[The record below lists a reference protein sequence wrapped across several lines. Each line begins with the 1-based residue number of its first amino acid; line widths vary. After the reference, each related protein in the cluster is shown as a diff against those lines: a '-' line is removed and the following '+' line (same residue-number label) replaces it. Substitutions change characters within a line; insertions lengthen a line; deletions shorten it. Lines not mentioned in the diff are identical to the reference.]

1 MATATSRGG
10 RAIDQSAGKEDNDTF
25 TRPTDTTPYT
35 NGDVIAKT
43 VSISSTTALR
53 SLDLAF
59 APGRPFWLTFLRLV
73 TNLTT
78 FTSQVRVHFY
88 RVSDTAGAPNSG
100 TALVGDNVA
109 FVQTYDNVPV
119 RIGHVDLPVLV
130 LQHASGDDCVYASR
144 EDLMMFCQPAGD
156 GTSETADSKIYYR
169 LEVISGAATPSSGQ
183 SFTLCGRSVD
193 AGSGA

>member
-10 RAIDQSAGKEDNDTF
+10 RAISQSAGKEDNDTF
-25 TRPTDTTPYT
+25 VRLANTTAYT
-35 NGDVIAKT
+35 NGDVISADASNT
-43 VSISSTTALR
+43 ATTPLR
-53 SLDLAF
+53 SLNLAF
-59 APGRPFWLTFLRLV
+59 APGRAFWLTYLRLV

-88 RVSDTAGAPNSG
+88 RVADPAAAPNSG
-100 TALVGDNVA
+100 TALVGDNLA
-109 FVQTYDNVPV
+109 FVQTYDNLPV

-130 LQHASGDDCVYASR
+130 LQHASGDDCVYAAR
-144 EDLMMFCQPAGD
+144 EDLSLFCQPAGD
-156 GTSETADSKIYYR
+156 GSTETADSKIYYR
-169 LEVISGAATPSSGQ
+169 LEVISGAATPASGQ